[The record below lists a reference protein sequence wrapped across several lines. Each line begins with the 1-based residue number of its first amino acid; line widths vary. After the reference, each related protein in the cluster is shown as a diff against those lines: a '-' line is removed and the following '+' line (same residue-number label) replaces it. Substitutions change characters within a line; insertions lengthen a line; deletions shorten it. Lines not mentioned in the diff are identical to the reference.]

1 MMNFT
6 DLAEELIHHFNRPI
20 DGPWDNDI
28 FSSLA
33 LRVFEYQYSSNPTYA
48 NYAKKR
54 GATPSRLQDWK
65 KIPPVPTLAFKEFP
79 IVSGELALVEAVFK
93 TSGTSSSE
101 LGRGEHHILD
111 LSLYRASLIGSMR
124 YQFYSRQSP
133 ALLALVKDP
142 AQSQSS
148 SLSFML
154 GETLDNLSMGKG
166 GFYVNEDNQLQNEK
180 LVNDIRK
187 FESSGYPVLLA
198 GTAFAF
204 VRWMDWLE
212 ESGICFE
219 LPANS
224 RIMETG
230 GFKGQSRE
238 VSRVELYELLG
249 RLHGIPISSIISEYG
264 MTEMLSQ
271 LYERTS
277 VIHETGEIEH
287 LGYEPPPWVRS
298 LVLDVNTLSELPVG
312 EEGVLCHFDLAN
324 VGSAMAVL
332 TEDVGVTLDNGTI
345 RLNGRLKEA
354 EQRGCSLA
362 MDDFPE
368 I

>member
-1 MMNFT
+1 
-6 DLAEELIHHFNRPI
+6 
-20 DGPWDNDI
+20 
-28 FSSLA
+28 
-33 LRVFEYQYSSNPTYA
+33 
-48 NYAKKR
+48 
-54 GATPSRLQDWK
+54 
-65 KIPPVPTLAFKEFP
+65 
-79 IVSGELALVEAVFK
+79 
-93 TSGTSSSE
+93 
-101 LGRGEHHILD
+101 
-111 LSLYRASLIGSMR
+111 
-124 YQFYSRQSP
+124 
-133 ALLALVKDP
+133 
-142 AQSQSS
+142 
-148 SLSFML
+148 ML

-212 ESGICFE
+212 ERGICFE

-298 LVLDVNTLSELPVG
+298 LVLDVNTLSELPAG

-324 VGSAMAVL
+324 IGAAMAVL
-332 TEDVGVTLDNGTI
+332 TEDVGATLENGAI
-345 RLNGRLKEA
+345 RLVGRLKEA

-362 MDDFPE
+362 MDDFPQ